1 MSSTTFIAA
10 LLLVLASTAPPPV
23 VPPDALPEAVEA
35 HPLSA
40 PPPKSS
46 AEAYAA
52 WGGPWLLRPNLY
64 DYRYITW

>member
-1 MSSTTFIAA
+1 MSSTTCIAA
-10 LLLVLASTAPPPV
+10 LLFVLASTAPPPV

-35 HPLSA
+35 HPA
-40 PPPKSS
+40 PAPKSS

-64 DYRYITW
+64 DYRLITW